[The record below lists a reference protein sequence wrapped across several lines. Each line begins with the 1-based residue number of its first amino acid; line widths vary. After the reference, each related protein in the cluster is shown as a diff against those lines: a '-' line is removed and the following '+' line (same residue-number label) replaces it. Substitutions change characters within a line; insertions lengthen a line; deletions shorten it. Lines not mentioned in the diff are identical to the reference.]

1 MAGNGSARVTLKEID
16 LSQVQK
22 IDQQPQGVP
31 AAVVGTARKG
41 PAFVPRVFANMQQFE
56 KVFGSMNEK
65 GILTNSN
72 LHAPLAFNE
81 WMKNANAGMFTRI
94 LGIGDGK
101 QSVKGEVNEAGFE
114 VGQELV
120 QKTSSGGLSVVSKN
134 VYAQITDLE
143 ANRTLASDVAKT
155 HFLGCFMKDA
165 EGSSFLAES
174 GMSSP
179 LSNAFIKIT
188 MNAQPLDG
196 STITLTDSDGIS
208 KTFEFDSGDGAAAEN
223 VNVTIGGNAAATL
236 VNLNDAINQQV
247 NFDISSQINADG
259 VLIITQGTTGLNGHT
274 SVESRINASERDQ
287 ITITSANDQTIS
299 NSTTAD
305 FIKLKGGGGTELA
318 TATIT
323 PHDVDGAF
331 AGIADG
337 NTLKLKALKEDSTL
351 TNEVTITFSDILENA
366 FSTDNATSFNVKTT
380 ALNTEESVK
389 ETLVNL
395 AAGING
401 LNGSE
406 IEGLLNAE
414 VKADGSLII
423 SQRYPGVL
431 DGTDVAANNDLIKF
445 TIATDSVEINGTT
458 SDNTELTE
466 TFEGGV
472 AGNSSIVLEVSD
484 FPAIG
489 DSFTL
494 INKNGNNSE
503 QFLFVA
509 DSNGSKNGVIL
520 GTIMQVEL
528 AETLEQVVG
537 NIQTAILS
545 VASPVKND
553 FTVEQDGKT
562 LIITQVL
569 AGLAGDTN
577 FTLDT
582 SSAIKAISRDEELVG
597 NFGLKTIDFSG
608 GGSGATP
615 VIRGILMCPQGV
627 KPSLEMTG
635 YNTTEPTSPLEVSGV
650 TFNDVDNPA
659 NLFGYELGDVDSNNK
674 FTLYLNGFSN
684 SEEQVKLDCS
694 FDPSSASYFANV
706 LNTDPEKI
714 EEKGHY
720 LYTWYDIETSVAEI
734 SNEGLLASGAPVNGD
749 KSKAFIISGS
759 ESNPELHP
767 DYENFKSRFSTAKT
781 PWIVSQKFGE
791 DNIRLFRLHSLDDG
805 EVSNKQYRLLI
816 SNLRYVSLSEYGLF
830 DLTLEKLDSN
840 PISGEALVSW
850 KNLSLD
856 RSSSR
861 FIGRVIGTKHTY
873 FNFETNESNQRILE
887 NGDLPLKNDFVRI
900 ELSNDLLRGEVPV
913 DALPSG
919 FESHMYAN
927 TAITGNFNLSAPLFL
942 TDSDG
947 SAIDYFAN
955 AKVSPLPFVKSI
967 CRLSGADE
975 VALSDLAWGVKFAK
989 KQNSESSLKE
999 TVEEKFNPAIMN
1011 YAKFLPSIG
1020 DAKFGDDSNTNFQ
1033 NGLFSLEKIQLGNG
1047 DAWDGSEYRR
1057 DGVLKAGKGRF
1068 VKISQDASVGT
1079 SVKFLKFRCMFQGG
1093 FDGVNIFDKEKSRL
1107 SNVAT
1112 LREYFDETGKG
1123 KRTGPTV
1130 VAYQKAVDVLSDGSS
1145 FDFQLLAIPGQRA
1158 NVITDYALDMCE
1170 NKFDCLFIMDI
1181 VEKDALGRLIED
1193 DSIRPS
1199 VSSTV
1204 SEFESRNID
1213 SSFGAAY
1220 FPDVT
1225 LRRPSDNVSIV
1236 APPSV
1241 AILGVYSRNDRIAQP
1256 WFAPAGINRGL
1267 LLSSSRIKLDMT
1279 RDQLDLLYDNDINP
1293 IYIPSGRNGQVVA
1306 FGQKTLLQLDS
1317 TLDRVNVRRL
1327 LINLRRRIKD
1337 ISNRIVFEQNNA
1349 ATLNRVKTLIEAIMQ
1364 DAQNKQGVARY
1375 KVQFDETTTTQLDIE
1390 MNTIRGKVYL
1400 QPINS
1405 VEFISLD
1412 FQIKNSL

>member
-56 KVFGSMNEK
+56 KVFGSMNER

-94 LGIGDGK
+94 LGVGDGK
-101 QSVKGEVNEAGFE
+101 QSVKGEVNEAGFK

-120 QKTSSGGLSVVSKN
+120 QKISSGGLSVVSKN
-134 VYAQITDLE
+134 AYAQITDSDT
-143 ANRTLASDVAKT
+143 NRIAASEIAKT

-165 EGSSFLAES
+165 EGSNFLEES

-179 LSNAFIKIT
+179 LSNASIT
-188 MNAQPLDG
+188 IEMNQLPIDG
-196 STITLTDSDGIS
+196 STIKLIDADAETV
-208 KTFEFDSGDGAAAEN
+208 FEFDNNTN
-223 VNVTIGGNAAATL
+223 VTAGNTSVTIGANTSATL
-236 VNLNDAINQQV
+236 ANLNDAINASDL
-247 NFDISSQINADG
+247 DITSQIVDG
-259 VLIITQGTTGLNGHT
+259 KLIISQDTTGLTGHT
-274 SVESRINASERDQ
+274 TVESKINSANRDQ
-287 ITITSANDQTIS
+287 IIITSNDGQQIS
-299 NSTTAD
+299 NSTIDD
-305 FIKLKGGGGTELA
+305 FIFLKGGGGTILA
-318 TATIT
+318 TATIA
-323 PHDVDGAF
+323 PHDDNGAYV
-331 AGIADG
+331 AIANN
-337 NTLKLKALKEDSTL
+337 NTIKLKALKENSSL
-351 TNEVTITFSDILENA
+351 TNEVTITFADTLETA
-366 FSTDNATSFNVKTT
+366 FSKTDSTSFSVKTT
-380 ALNTEESVK
+380 AQNTEESVK
-389 ETLVNL
+389 ETLANL

-401 LNGSE
+401 LNGTE

-414 VKADGSLII
+414 VQADGSIII
-423 SQRYPGVL
+423 SQRYPGLL
-431 DGTDVAANNDLIKF
+431 DGTDIVGHNNLIKF
-445 TIATDSVEINGTT
+445 NIANNSIDLNETKSTGF
-458 SDNTELTE
+458 ELTE
-466 TFEGGV
+466 TFKGGEK
-472 AGNSSIVLEVSD
+472 GNSSIQLEVSD

-489 DSFTL
+489 DYFVLLS
-494 INKNGNNSE
+494 NGGTTSE
-503 QFLFVA
+503 KFVFVA
-509 DSNGSKNGVIL
+509 DSNGSKNGVTSS
-520 GTIMQVEL
+520 GVTQVEL
-528 AETLEQVVG
+528 AETIEQVVG
-537 NIQTAILS
+537 NIQNAILS
-545 VASPVKND
+545 ANSPVESD
-553 FTVEQDGKT
+553 FTVLQDGKT
-562 LIITQVL
+562 LVITQVQE
-569 AGLAGDTN
+569 GLAGDTT
-577 FTLDT
+577 FTLNT
-582 SSAIKAISRDEELVG
+582 SSAIKMISRDEELVG
-597 NFGLKTIDFSG
+597 NSGLKTIDFSG

-627 KPSLEMTG
+627 KPSLELTG
-635 YNTTEPTSPLEVSGV
+635 YNTLTSNAPLEVADKSFNSG
-650 TFNDVDNPA
+650 DNA
-659 NLFGYELGDVDSNNK
+659 TKLFGYELGDVDSNNK

-720 LYTWYDIETSVAEI
+720 LYSWYDIETNVATI
-734 SNEGLLASGAPVNGD
+734 SNEGLLNSGAPVNGNL
-749 KSKAFIISGS
+749 SKAFIINGS
-759 ESNPELHP
+759 EDDVELHP
-767 DYENFKSRFSTAKT
+767 DYENFQSRFSTAKT

-791 DNIRLFRLHSLDDG
+791 ENIRLFRLHSLDDG

-887 NGDLPLKNDFVRI
+887 SGDLPLKNDFVRI
-900 ELSNDLLRGEVPV
+900 ELSNDLLRGEVPD

-927 TAITGNFNLSAPLFL
+927 TAIAGNFNLSAPLFL

-1020 DAKFGDDSNTNFQ
+1020 DAKFGDDSDTNFQ

-1047 DAWDGSEYRR
+1047 NAWDGSEYRR

-1236 APPSV
+1236 VPPSV